1 MDIEKNKK
9 HLVEDHNSL
18 DYAEVYMKNRYN
30 HEEVK
35 YGQSGMN
42 IEKNLFENLKN
53 GNFSAGKITKRYA
66 KIMTHVN

>member
-9 HLVEDHNSL
+9 HLVEDRNSL

-42 IEKNLFENLKN
+42 IENLKN